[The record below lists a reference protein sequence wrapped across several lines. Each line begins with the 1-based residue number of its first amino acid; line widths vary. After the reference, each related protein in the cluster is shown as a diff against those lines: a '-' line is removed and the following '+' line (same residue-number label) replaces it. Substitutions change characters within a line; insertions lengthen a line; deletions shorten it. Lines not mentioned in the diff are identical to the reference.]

1 MIRVCRSF
9 DYFRFF
15 RNTMNWLL
23 VFLGG
28 GLGATMR
35 FGTSALVTKWW
46 QNTFPLTTL
55 ISNVVACLILG
66 VTVALL
72 RDKIHSNEGWYTFM
86 VIGICGGYSTF
97 SSFAK
102 ENLDLFEKGNYLIGG
117 LNIVV
122 SVALCLAAVYVGK
135 KV

>member
-1 MIRVCRSF
+1 
-9 DYFRFF
+9 
-15 RNTMNWLL
+15 MNWLL

-35 FGTSALVTKWW
+35 FGTTALVTKWW
-46 QNTFPLTTL
+46 QHAFPLATL
-55 ISNVVACLILG
+55 ISNVVACLVLG
-66 VTVALL
+66 IVVALL
-72 RDKIHSNEGWYTFM
+72 RDKMQSNEQWYTFM

-102 ENLDLFEKGNYLIGG
+102 ENLELFEKGNYLIGG
-117 LNIVV
+117 LNIAV
-122 SVALCLAAVYVGK
+122 SITLCIVAVYVGK